1 VRAVSPDGPA
11 SAVARAVRSRVEVV
25 SEYGKLGIDYDVL
38 DESKRSA
45 ISFAQSTSHLLEAH
59 GGRVVEASRGA
70 SAFVLEL
77 GGQHLAFVV
86 EGLGTKSII
95 ARHWLEASGED
106 RFADIGVDAVGA
118 IVNDIVSV
126 GALPLVINAY
136 FATGRSD
143 WHAGASGLASLLEG
157 WRRGCELSQAAWGG
171 GESPALPGLVSADD
185 IELAGSAIG
194 LVPAEWGP
202 ILGDELRDGDA
213 IVLVQ
218 SAGLHAN
225 GASLARSVA
234 AALPDGL
241 LTAMPSGRRF
251 GDALLD
257 ASVIY
262 VPLVA
267 ELRRRA
273 IRPSYL
279 SHITGH
285 GMRKLMR
292 APGDFTYVI
301 DELPPVPEVL
311 SFLSEQ
317 AGIDSREAY
326 GTFNM
331 GAGFA
336 VYVAREHASQVVEA
350 AAACAMRAA
359 IAGRVEAGERSVEIA
374 SLGVQYRGDE
384 LELS

>member
-1 VRAVSPDGPA
+1 M
-11 SAVARAVRSRVEVV
+11 
-25 SEYGKLGIDYDVL
+25 SEYGKLGIDYEVL

-45 ISFAQSTSHLLEAH
+45 ISFAQSTSHLLEQH
-59 GGRVVEASRGA
+59 GGRAVEASRGA

-95 ARHWLEASGED
+95 SRHWLEAAGED
-106 RFADIGVDAVGA
+106 RFADIGIDAVGA
-118 IVNDIVSV
+118 IVNDVVSV

-171 GESPALPGLVSADD
+171 GESPALPGLVSPDD

-202 ILGDELRDGDA
+202 ILGEQLRDGDA
-213 IVLVQ
+213 IVLVE
-218 SAGLHAN
+218 SSGLHAN

-234 AALPDGL
+234 TALPDGL

-257 ASVIY
+257 PSVIY

-267 ELRRRA
+267 ELRARG

-292 APGDFTYVI
+292 APGEFSYVVE
-301 DELPPVPEVL
+301 ELPPVPEVL
-311 SFLSEQ
+311 SFLAEQ
-317 AGIDSREAY
+317 AGIDGREAY

-336 VYVAREHASQVVEA
+336 VYVAPQHGPQVVEA
-350 AAACAMRAA
+350 AAACGMRAA
-359 IAGRVEAGERSVEIA
+359 ICGHVEDGERSVEIVP
-374 SLGVQYRGDE
+374 LGFTYRGDE
-384 LELS
+384 LELG

>member
-1 VRAVSPDGPA
+1 M
-11 SAVARAVRSRVEVV
+11 

-59 GGRVVEASRGA
+59 GGRAVEASRGA

-77 GGQHLAFVV
+77 GGQQLAFVV

-95 ARHWLEASGED
+95 SRHWLEASGED

-118 IVNDIVSV
+118 IVNDVVSV

-171 GESPALPGLVSADD
+171 GESPALPGLVSPDD

-194 LVPAEWGP
+194 LIPAEWGP
-202 ILGDELRDGDA
+202 ILGEELRDGDA
-213 IVLVQ
+213 IVLVE

-257 ASVIY
+257 PSVIY

-267 ELRRRA
+267 ELRTRG

-317 AGIDSREAY
+317 AGIDAREAY
-326 GTFNM
+326 GTVNM

-336 VYVAREHASQVVEA
+336 VYVAPEHASHVVDA
-350 AAACAMRAA
+350 AAACGMRAA
-359 IAGRVEAGERSVEIA
+359 ISGRVEAGERSVEIA
-374 SLGVQYRGDE
+374 SLGIAYRGDE

>member
-1 VRAVSPDGPA
+1 M
-11 SAVARAVRSRVEVV
+11 

-38 DESKRSA
+38 DASKRDA
-45 ISFAQSTSHLLEAH
+45 IGFAQSTSHLLEAH
-59 GGRVVEASRGA
+59 GARAVEASRGA

-95 ARHWLEASGED
+95 SRRWMEESGED
-106 RFADIGVDAVGA
+106 RFADVGIDAVGA
-118 IVNDIVSV
+118 IVNDVCSV
-126 GALPLVINAY
+126 GALPIVINAY

-143 WHAGASGLASLLEG
+143 WHADSTALQSLLAG
-157 WRRGCELSQAAWGG
+157 WRRACELSEAAWGG

-202 ILGDELRDGDA
+202 ILGEELRDGDE
-213 IVLVQ
+213 IVLVD

-234 AALPDGL
+234 DSLPQGL

-257 ASVIY
+257 PSVIY

-267 ELRRRA
+267 ELRKRA

-285 GMRKLMR
+285 GVRKLMR
-292 APGDFTYVI
+292 APAQLTYVI
-301 DELPPVPEVL
+301 DDLPPVPEVL

-317 AGIDSREAY
+317 AGIDAREAY

-336 VYVAREHASQVVEA
+336 VYVPAGEGQGVIDAASARG
-350 AAACAMRAA
+350 MRAM
-359 IAGRVEAGERSVEIA
+359 IGGHVETGPRSVELTGPGFTYA
-374 SLGVQYRGDE
+374 GAE
-384 LELS
+384 LELG

>member
-1 VRAVSPDGPA
+1 M
-11 SAVARAVRSRVEVV
+11 

-38 DESKRSA
+38 DASKRDA
-45 ISFAQSTSHLLEAH
+45 ISFAQSTSHLLARH
-59 GGRVVEASRGA
+59 GGRAVEASRGA

-77 GGQHLAFVV
+77 GGQGLAFVV

-95 ARHWLEASGED
+95 SRRWMEVSGED
-106 RFADIGVDAVGA
+106 RFADVGIDAVGA
-118 IVNDIVSV
+118 IVNDVCSV
-126 GALPLVINAY
+126 GALPIVINAY

-143 WHAGASGLASLLEG
+143 WHAGSTALASLLAG
-157 WRRGCELSQAAWGG
+157 WHRACEISEAAWGG
-171 GESPALPGLVSADD
+171 GESPALPDLVAPDD

-194 LVPAEWGP
+194 LIAPEWGP
-202 ILGDELRDGDA
+202 ILGDELRAGDA
-213 IVLVQ
+213 IVLVD
-218 SAGLHAN
+218 SSGLHAN

-234 AALPDGL
+234 DGLPDGL

-257 ASVIY
+257 PSVIY

-267 ELRRRA
+267 ELRKRE

-279 SHITGH
+279 SHLTGH

-292 APGDFTYVI
+292 APVDLTYVI
-301 DELPPVPEVL
+301 DELPPVPEAL
-311 SFLSEQ
+311 SFLVEH
-317 AGIDSREAY
+317 ACIDAREAY

-336 VYVAREHASQVVEA
+336 VYVAAGQAQAVVDA
-350 AAACAMRAA
+350 AAARGLRAS
-359 IAGRVEAGERSVEIA
+359 IGGHVEAGERSVELA
-374 SLGVQYRGDE
+374 ELGVSYAGSE
-384 LELS
+384 LELG

>member
-1 VRAVSPDGPA
+1 M
-11 SAVARAVRSRVEVV
+11 

-45 ISFAQSTSHLLEAH
+45 IGFAQSTSHLLAAH
-59 GGRVVEASRGA
+59 GARAIEASRGA

-95 ARHWLEASGED
+95 SRHWLEVAGED
-106 RFADIGVDAVGA
+106 RFADVGIDAVGA
-118 IVNDIVSV
+118 IVNDVVSV

-143 WHAGASGLASLLEG
+143 WHAGASGLGSLLEG
-157 WRRGCELSQAAWGG
+157 WRRGCELSEAAWGG
-171 GESPALPGLVSADD
+171 GESPALPDLVSADD

-202 ILGDELRDGDA
+202 ILGEELRDGDA

-234 AALPDGL
+234 TALPDGL
-241 LTAMPSGRRF
+241 LTEMPSGRRF

-257 ASVIY
+257 PSVIY

-267 ELRRRA
+267 ELRKRG

-292 APGDFTYVI
+292 APADWTYVV
-301 DELPPVPEVL
+301 DELPPVPEAL
-311 SFLSEQ
+311 SFLVEH
-317 AGIDSREAY
+317 AGIDQREAY

-336 VYVAREHASQVVEA
+336 VYVAPEHAEAVVEA
-350 AAACAMRAA
+350 AAARGMRAA
-359 IAGRVEAGERSVEIA
+359 LSGRVEAGERSVEIVP
-374 SLGVQYRGDE
+374 LGFGYRGDE

>member
-1 VRAVSPDGPA
+1 M
-11 SAVARAVRSRVEVV
+11 

-38 DESKRSA
+38 DASKRDA
-45 ISFAQSTSHLLEAH
+45 ISFAQSTSHLLEQH
-59 GGRVVEASRGA
+59 GGRAVEASRGA

-77 GGQHLAFVV
+77 AGQHLAFVV

-95 ARHWLEASGED
+95 SRHWLEASGED
-106 RFADIGVDAVGA
+106 RFADVGIDAVGA
-118 IVNDIVSV
+118 IVNDICSV

-143 WHAGASGLASLLEG
+143 WHADGTALQSLLAG
-157 WRRGCELSQAAWGG
+157 WKRGCELSEAAWGG

-202 ILGDELRDGDA
+202 ILGEELRAGDV
-213 IVLVQ
+213 IVLVE
-218 SAGLHAN
+218 SSGLHAN

-234 AALPDGL
+234 GALPDGL

-267 ELRRRA
+267 ELRARG

-285 GMRKLMR
+285 GVRKLMR
-292 APGDFTYVI
+292 APADFTYVI

-311 SFLSEQ
+311 AFLSEQ
-317 AGIDSREAY
+317 AGIDEREAY

-331 GAGFA
+331 GAGYA
-336 VYVAREHASQVVEA
+336 VYVPAEHGRAVVEA
-350 AAACAMRAA
+350 AAARGMRAA
-359 IAGRVEAGERSVEIA
+359 ISGRVEAGERSVELA
-374 SLGVQYRGDE
+374 GPGFSYSGSE
-384 LELS
+384 LELG

>member
-1 VRAVSPDGPA
+1 M
-11 SAVARAVRSRVEVV
+11 
-25 SEYGKLGIDYDVL
+25 SEYGRLGIDYDVL
-38 DESKRSA
+38 DASKRDA
-45 ISFAQSTSHLLEAH
+45 IGFAQSTSQLLEVH
-59 GGRVVEASRGA
+59 GGRAVEASRGA

-77 GGQHLAFVV
+77 AGQHLAFVI

-95 ARHWLEASGED
+95 SRRWWEVAGED
-106 RFADIGVDAVGA
+106 RFADVGVDAVGA
-118 IVNDIVSV
+118 IVNDVCSV
-126 GALPLVINAY
+126 GALPIVINAY

-143 WHAGASGLASLLEG
+143 WHADTHGLRSLLQG
-157 WRRGCELSQAAWGG
+157 WRRGCELSEATWGG
-171 GESPALPGLVSADD
+171 GESPALPDLVAADD

-202 ILGDELRDGDA
+202 ILGDELRSGDA
-213 IVLVQ
+213 IVLVE
-218 SAGLHAN
+218 SSGLHAN

-234 AALPDGL
+234 DELPDGL

-257 ASVIY
+257 PSVIY

-292 APGDFTYVI
+292 APVDLTYVI
-301 DELPPVPEVL
+301 EDLPPVPEVL
-311 SFLSEQ
+311 SFLVEH
-317 AGIDSREAY
+317 AGIDQREAY
-326 GTFNM
+326 ATFNM

-336 VYVAREHASQVVEA
+336 VYVAAEHAQDVIDA
-350 AAACAMRAA
+350 AAARGMRAA
-359 IAGRVEAGERSVEIA
+359 VGGHVEAGRRSVELA
-374 SLGVQYRGDE
+374 RPGLQYLGSE
-384 LELS
+384 LDLG

>member
-1 VRAVSPDGPA
+1 M
-11 SAVARAVRSRVEVV
+11 

-38 DESKRSA
+38 DASKRDA
-45 ISFAQSTSHLLEAH
+45 IGYAQSTSHLLALH
-59 GGRVVEASRGA
+59 GGRAVEASRGA

-77 GGQHLAFVV
+77 GGQQLAFVV

-95 ARHWLEASGED
+95 SRHWMEVSGED
-106 RFADIGVDAVGA
+106 RFADVGIDAVGA
-118 IVNDIVSV
+118 IVNDVCSV
-126 GALPLVINAY
+126 GALPVVINAY

-143 WHAGASGLASLLEG
+143 WHADSTALQSLLQG
-157 WRRGCELSQAAWGG
+157 WHRACELSEAAWGG
-171 GESPALPGLVSADD
+171 GESPALPGLVSPDD

-194 LVPAEWGP
+194 LIPPEWGP
-202 ILGDELRDGDA
+202 ILGEELRAGDA
-213 IVLVQ
+213 IVLVE
-218 SAGLHAN
+218 SSGLHAN

-234 AALPDGL
+234 AGLPEGL
-241 LTAMPSGRRF
+241 LTAMASGRRF

-257 ASVIY
+257 PSVIY

-267 ELRRRA
+267 ELRKRG

-292 APGDFTYVI
+292 APADWTYVV
-301 DELPPVPEVL
+301 DDVPEVPEAL
-311 SFLSEQ
+311 SFLVEH
-317 AGIDSREAY
+317 AGIDQREAY

-336 VYVAREHASQVVEA
+336 VYVERDDAREVVEA
-350 AAACAMRAA
+350 AAARGMRAA
-359 IAGRVEAGERSVEIA
+359 IAGHVEAGARSVQLPG
-374 SLGVQYRGDE
+374 LGFAYRGDE
-384 LELS
+384 LDLG

>member
-1 VRAVSPDGPA
+1 
-11 SAVARAVRSRVEVV
+11 V

-45 ISFAQSTSHLLEAH
+45 IGFAQSTSHLLEQH

-77 GGQHLAFVV
+77 GCQHLAFVV

-95 ARHWLEASGED
+95 SRRWLEEVGED

-118 IVNDIVSV
+118 IVNDVVSV

-143 WHAGASGLASLLEG
+143 WHAGQSGLRSLLAG
-157 WRRGCELSQAAWGG
+157 WRRGCELSGAAWGG
-171 GESPALPGLVSADD
+171 GESPALPGLVSDDD

-213 IVLVQ
+213 IVLVE
-218 SAGLHAN
+218 SSGLHAN

-234 AALPDGL
+234 DALPDGL

-257 ASVIY
+257 PSIIY

-292 APGDFTYVI
+292 APGDFSYVI
-301 DELPPVPEVL
+301 DELPAVPEVL
-311 SFLSEQ
+311 AFLSEQ
-317 AGIDSREAY
+317 AGIDQREAY

-336 VYVAREHASQVVEA
+336 VYVAPEHARDVVDA
-350 AAACAMRAA
+350 AAAHGMRAA
-359 IAGRVEAGERSVEIA
+359 ISGRVQAGERGVELARLGIA
-374 SLGVQYRGDE
+374 YSGSE
-384 LELS
+384 LELG

>member
-1 VRAVSPDGPA
+1 
-11 SAVARAVRSRVEVV
+11 V

-45 ISFAQSTSHLLEAH
+45 ISFAQSTSHLLEQH

-95 ARHWLEASGED
+95 SRRWLEEAGED

-118 IVNDIVSV
+118 IVNDVVSV

-143 WHAGASGLASLLEG
+143 WHAGQSGLRSLLAG
-157 WRRGCELSQAAWGG
+157 WRRGCELSAAAWGG
-171 GESPALPGLVSADD
+171 GESPALPGLVSDDD

-194 LVPAEWGP
+194 VVPAEWGP
-202 ILGDELRDGDA
+202 ILGDELCDGDA
-213 IVLVQ
+213 IVLVE
-218 SAGLHAN
+218 SSGLHAN

-241 LTAMPSGRRF
+241 LTAMPGGRRF

-257 ASVIY
+257 PSVIY

-292 APGDFTYVI
+292 APGDFSYVV

-311 SFLSEQ
+311 AFLSEQ
-317 AGIDSREAY
+317 AGIDEREAY

-336 VYVAREHASQVVEA
+336 VYVAPEHARDVVDA
-350 AAACAMRAA
+350 AAAHGMRAA
-359 IAGRVEAGERSVEIA
+359 ISGRVQAGERSVELA
-374 SLGVQYRGDE
+374 GLGITYPGSE
-384 LELS
+384 LELG

>member
-1 VRAVSPDGPA
+1 MR
-11 SAVARAVRSRVEVV
+11 
-25 SEYGKLGIDYDVL
+25 EYGKLGIAYDVL
-38 DESKRSA
+38 DESKRAA
-45 ISFAQSTSHLLEAH
+45 IGFAQSTSHLLEQH
-59 GGRVVEASRGA
+59 GGSVVEASRGA

-95 ARHWLEASGED
+95 SRHWWEQAGED
-106 RFADIGVDAVGA
+106 RFGDIGIDAVGA
-118 IVNDIVSV
+118 IVNDVCSV

-143 WHAGASGLASLLEG
+143 WHAGERGLRSLLEG
-157 WRRGCELSQAAWGG
+157 WRRACELSCAVWGG
-171 GESPALPGLVSADD
+171 GESPALPGLVSDDD

-194 LVPAEWGP
+194 LIPAEWGP
-202 ILGDELRDGDA
+202 ILGDELRSGDA
-213 IVLVQ
+213 IVLVE
-218 SAGLHAN
+218 SSGLHAN

-257 ASVIY
+257 PSVIY

-267 ELRRRA
+267 ELRTRG
-273 IRPSYL
+273 IRPIYL

-317 AGIDSREAY
+317 AGIDQREAY

-336 VYVAREHASQVVEA
+336 VYVAPDDAQAVVDA
-350 AAACAMRAA
+350 AAARGMRAA
-359 IAGRVEAGERSVEIA
+359 IAGHVEAGERRVELPG
-374 SLGVQYRGDE
+374 LGFAYRGDE
-384 LELS
+384 LDLG

>member
-1 VRAVSPDGPA
+1 M
-11 SAVARAVRSRVEVV
+11 

-38 DESKRSA
+38 DASKRDA
-45 ISFAQSTSHLLEAH
+45 IGFAQSTSHLLEAH
-59 GGRVVEASRGA
+59 GARAVEASRGA

-77 GGQHLAFVV
+77 AGQHLAFVV

-95 ARHWLEASGED
+95 SRRWLQEAGED
-106 RFADIGVDAVGA
+106 RFADVGIDAVGA
-118 IVNDIVSV
+118 IVNDVCSV
-126 GALPLVINAY
+126 GALPIVINAY

-143 WHAGASGLASLLEG
+143 WHADSTALGSLLAG
-157 WRRGCELSQAAWGG
+157 WHRACELSEAAWGG

-202 ILGDELRDGDA
+202 ILGEELRDGDE
-213 IVLVQ
+213 IVLVD
-218 SAGLHAN
+218 SSGLHAN

-234 AALPDGL
+234 DKLPDGL

-257 ASVIY
+257 PSVIY

-285 GMRKLMR
+285 GVRKLMR
-292 APGDFTYVI
+292 APAQLTYVI
-301 DELPPVPEVL
+301 DDLPPVPEVL
-311 SFLSEQ
+311 AFLSEQ
-317 AGIDSREAY
+317 AGIDAREAY

-336 VYVAREHASQVVEA
+336 VYMPAGEGQGVIDA
-350 AAACAMRAA
+350 AAARGMRAM
-359 IAGRVEAGERSVEIA
+359 IGGHVETGPRSVELTEPGFTYA
-374 SLGVQYRGDE
+374 GDE
-384 LELS
+384 LELG

>member
-1 VRAVSPDGPA
+1 M
-11 SAVARAVRSRVEVV
+11 

-38 DESKRSA
+38 DASKRDA
-45 ISFAQSTSHLLEAH
+45 IGFAQSTSHLLEAH
-59 GGRVVEASRGA
+59 GARAVEASRGA

-95 ARHWLEASGED
+95 SRRWMEESGED
-106 RFADIGVDAVGA
+106 RFADVGIDAVGA
-118 IVNDIVSV
+118 IVNDVCSV
-126 GALPLVINAY
+126 GALPIVINAY

-143 WHAGASGLASLLEG
+143 WHADSTALGSLLAG
-157 WRRGCELSQAAWGG
+157 WHRACELSEAAWGG
-171 GESPALPGLVSADD
+171 GESPALPGLVSAED

-202 ILGDELRDGDA
+202 ILGEELRDGDE
-213 IVLVQ
+213 IVLVD

-234 AALPDGL
+234 DRLPQGL

-257 ASVIY
+257 PSVIY

-267 ELRRRA
+267 ELRKRA

-285 GMRKLMR
+285 GVRKLMR
-292 APGDFTYVI
+292 APAQLTYVI
-301 DELPPVPEVL
+301 DDLPPVPEVL

-317 AGIDSREAY
+317 AGIDAREAY

-336 VYVAREHASQVVEA
+336 VYVPAGRAQDVIDA
-350 AAACAMRAA
+350 AAARGMRAMLGGHVQ
-359 IAGRVEAGERSVEIA
+359 AGPRSVELTGPGFRYA
-374 SLGVQYRGDE
+374 GDE
-384 LELS
+384 LELG

>member
-1 VRAVSPDGPA
+1 
-11 SAVARAVRSRVEVV
+11 V

-45 ISFAQSTSHLLEAH
+45 ISFAQSTSHLLAQH
-59 GGRVVEASRGA
+59 GGSAVEASRGA
-70 SAFVLEL
+70 SAFVLEI
-77 GGQHLAFVV
+77 GGRHLAFVV

-95 ARHWLEASGED
+95 SRHWLEASGED
-106 RFADIGVDAVGA
+106 RFADVAIDAVGA
-118 IVNDIVSV
+118 IVNDVVSV
-126 GALPLVINAY
+126 GGLPFVINAY

-143 WHAGASGLASLLEG
+143 WHAGERGLQSLLAG
-157 WRRGCELSQAAWGG
+157 WKRGCELSGAAWGG

-202 ILGDELRDGDA
+202 ILGEELRDGDA
-213 IVLVQ
+213 IVLVR

-225 GASLARSVA
+225 GASLARSVM

-241 LTAMPSGRRF
+241 LTPMPSGRRF

-267 ELRRRA
+267 ELRDRG

-301 DELPPVPEVL
+301 DDLPPVPEVL
-311 SFLSEQ
+311 SFLSDQ
-317 AGIDSREAY
+317 AGIDQREAY

-336 VYVAREHASQVVEA
+336 VYVAPEHAPQVVEA
-350 AAACAMRAA
+350 ATARGMQAA
-359 IAGRVEAGERSVEIA
+359 IAGRVESGARSVELP
-374 SLGVQYRGDE
+374 SLGITYAGDE
-384 LELS
+384 LELG

>member
-1 VRAVSPDGPA
+1 M
-11 SAVARAVRSRVEVV
+11 
-25 SEYGKLGIDYDVL
+25 SEYGKLGIDYEVL
-38 DESKRSA
+38 DASKRDA
-45 ISFAQSTSHLLEAH
+45 IGFAQSTSHLLEQH
-59 GGRVVEASRGA
+59 GGRAVEASRGA

-95 ARHWLEASGED
+95 SRQWMEASGED
-106 RFADIGVDAVGA
+106 RFADVGVDAVGA
-118 IVNDIVSV
+118 IVNDVVSV
-126 GALPLVINAY
+126 GALPFVINAY

-143 WHAGASGLASLLEG
+143 WHADSTALQSLLEG
-157 WRRGCELSQAAWGG
+157 WHRACELSGAAWGG
-171 GESPALPGLVSADD
+171 GESPALPGLVSPDD
-185 IELAGSAIG
+185 VELAGSAIG
-194 LVPAEWGP
+194 LIPAEWGP
-202 ILGDELRDGDA
+202 ILGEELRAGDA
-213 IVLVQ
+213 IVLVE
-218 SAGLHAN
+218 SSGLHAN

-234 AALPDGL
+234 AGLPQGL

-257 ASVIY
+257 PSIIY

-267 ELRRRA
+267 ELRKRG

-292 APGDFTYVI
+292 APGDWTYVV
-301 DELPPVPEVL
+301 ETVPEVPEAL
-311 SFLSEQ
+311 SFLVEH
-317 AGIDSREAY
+317 AGIDAREAY

-336 VYVAREHASQVVEA
+336 VYVEQDSAAAVVEA
-350 AAACAMRAA
+350 ARGVGLRAA
-359 IAGRVEAGERSVEIA
+359 IAGRVEAGERSVELPG
-374 SLGVQYRGDE
+374 LGFGYRGDE
-384 LELS
+384 LDLG

>member
-1 VRAVSPDGPA
+1 M
-11 SAVARAVRSRVEVV
+11 

-38 DESKRSA
+38 DASKRDA
-45 ISFAQSTSHLLEAH
+45 IAFAQSTSHLLAQH
-59 GGRVVEASRGA
+59 GGSVVEASRGA

-77 GGQHLAFVV
+77 AGQHLAFVV

-95 ARHWLEASGED
+95 SRHWWEVAGED
-106 RFADIGVDAVGA
+106 RFADVGIDAVGA
-118 IVNDIVSV
+118 IVNDVCSV

-143 WHAGASGLASLLEG
+143 WHAGEHGLQSLLEG
-157 WRRGCELSQAAWGG
+157 WRRGCELSEAAWGG

-194 LVPAEWGP
+194 LIPAEWGP
-202 ILGDELRDGDA
+202 ILGDELRAGDA
-213 IVLVQ
+213 IVLVE
-218 SAGLHAN
+218 SSGLHAN

-267 ELRRRA
+267 ELRARG

-292 APGDFTYVI
+292 APGDFTYVVG
-301 DELPPVPEVL
+301 ELPPVPEVL
-311 SFLSEQ
+311 SFLAEH
-317 AGIDSREAY
+317 AGIDQREAY

-336 VYVAREHASQVVEA
+336 VYVAPEHAVAVVDA
-350 AAACAMRAA
+350 ARARGMRAA
-359 IAGRVEAGERSVEIA
+359 VAGHVEAGERSVELPG
-374 SLGVQYRGDE
+374 LGVTYRGDE
-384 LELS
+384 LDLG